1 MLMVPAGATI
11 AGAASVAWGTA
22 VGESPEEGTAVA
34 DPDDAVVGV
43 ESLPPVVG
51 AGVAVAEDPQ
61 ATKRAATNRTK
72 T

>member
-1 MLMVPAGATI
+1 MLMMPAGATI

-22 VGESPEEGTAVA
+22 VG
-34 DPDDAVVGV
+34 AVVGV